1 MGGELAIHSIV
12 GPKGIP
18 KDRVQILHDAFYQ
31 EIQEPGFK
39 DVLEKLSLRLVHR
52 NSQEIQK
59 LIEKLY
65 EGSGEILKKIEEK

>member
-18 KDRVQILHDAFYQ
+18 ADRVQILHDAYYQ
-31 EIQEPGFK
+31 AMQEPGFV
-39 DVLEKLSLRLVHR
+39 DVLKKLSLQLTHR
-52 NSQEIQK
+52 NPQELQK

-65 EGSGEILKKIEEK
+65 ERSGEILKKIEEK